1 MRIKFKQFY
10 AGSRYKL
17 LVASTLCLLFFGVA
31 LWYAGAPVEQPTPML
46 GAGSLA
52 TKLQEPSVTEPKAEP
67 VRESVP
73 RGSDPFQAHLSN
85 QRSSANRPVV
95 TVVTSS
101 EIPNPGQ
108 DPFKTVLEAQATK
121 QSQVGVSPFG
131 ALEKKP

>member
-31 LWYAGAPVEQPTPML
+31 LWYAGASVEQPTPVL
-46 GAGSLA
+46 GADPLA
-52 TKLQEPSVTEPKAEP
+52 SRLQDPSVTEPKAEP
-67 VRESVP
+67 VTQSVP

-85 QRSSANRPVV
+85 QRSAVNRPVV

-101 EIPNPGQ
+101 EVPNSGQ
-108 DPFKTVLEAQATK
+108 DPFKAVLDAQANK
-121 QSQVGVSPFG
+121 QSKAGVSPFG
-131 ALEKKP
+131 ALEKRP

>member
-1 MRIKFKQFY
+1 MCIKFKQFY
-10 AGSRYKL
+10 VGSRYKL
-17 LVASTLCLLFFGVA
+17 LVASTVCMLFFGVA
-31 LWYAGAPVEQPTPML
+31 LWFAGAPVEQPTPVL

-52 TKLQEPSVTEPKAEP
+52 TKLQDSSVAEPKAEP

-73 RGSDPFQAHLSN
+73 RGSDPFKAHLSN

-101 EIPNPGQ
+101 EVPNSGQ
-108 DPFKTVLEAQATK
+108 DPFKAVLEAQATK
-121 QSQVGVSPFG
+121 QSQVGISPFG

>member
-10 AGSRYKL
+10 VGSRYRL
-17 LVASTLCLLFFGVA
+17 LVALTLCLLLFGVA
-31 LWYAGAPVEQPTPML
+31 LWYAGAPVAQPSPVL

-108 DPFKTVLEAQATK
+108 DPFKAVLEAQATK